1 MRGRLSVAS
10 HLRMHAMHGAI
21 LGVLW
26 LGCMCPA
33 SPGTCCLHQCLV
45 SQSRAFCTSAEGCGL
60 AWLYDSGKRK
70 GETDM
75 IRMMQAC
82 CLAPMHVH
90 HVWHFPAVHAG
101 CAAPAEHPSNMQA
114 KAL

>member
-82 CLAPMHVH
+82 CLAPIISNLD
-90 HVWHFPAVHAG
+90 AG